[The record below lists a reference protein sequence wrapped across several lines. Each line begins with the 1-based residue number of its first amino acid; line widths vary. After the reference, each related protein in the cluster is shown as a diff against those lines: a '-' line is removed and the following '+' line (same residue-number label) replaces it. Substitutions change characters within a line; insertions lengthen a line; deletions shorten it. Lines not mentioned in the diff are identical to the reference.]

1 MAETDQEKKSQQ
13 EEQEKLLPEAEEH
26 EGLEGSGEAL
36 NPVIQPMGNEGS
48 PDSPD
53 RRFPRSRLRKS
64 PMNWARTGA
73 PRRSPAKT

>member
-26 EGLEGSGEAL
+26 EGLEGSSEAL

-48 PDSPD
+48 PEQP
-53 RRFPRSRLRKS
+53 
-64 PMNWARTGA
+64 
-73 PRRSPAKT
+73 PAQPGQPGQPGPQVSA